1 MNNDKR
7 LEIIFNHIKNGVEF
21 ISTDNVFIDETVRIG
36 KHTRVF
42 PDQYI
47 RGNTVI
53 GNSCVLDTGNVI
65 EDSIVGNGVTIIKSV
80 LRNAKIGDK
89 TTVGPFANVHT
100 NADVGKE
107 CRVGNFVEIKN
118 ATVGQRVKA
127 AHLAYVGDVD
137 IGDLCNVGCGS
148 IFVNY
153 DGKNKHRST
162 VGESVFIGSNSNVI
176 APVNI
181 ENNAYIAAG
190 TTVTVDLPKNCMC
203 IGRSRETVKENR
215 TKYVKNQFDMKYFGT
230 DGIRGIYGETLCDD
244 LAYLVGNFL
253 GYSADG
259 GKVVLGRDTRISG
272 EKLSSAII
280 SGIIDAG
287 ADVINLDIVP
297 TPAVSNVTREI
308 DANYGVMI
316 SASHNPPEYNGIKI
330 FMSDGRKLCRIEE
343 AEIEKHI
350 ESKRKVVA
358 NEKGKVENGA
368 AYFENY
374 VRAVTEIAD
383 DLSGLKVVL
392 DCANGALSHVAKHVF
407 ESLNATVYSFNDEG
421 CGRIINHECGATD
434 TKFLRQKVKELNADV
449 GFAYDGDADRL
460 IAVDENGREVDGDE
474 IIFIIARE
482 LLKKGKLNKK
492 KVVCTVLSNMGV
504 ERNLNSMGVS
514 MLRVD
519 VGDHNV
525 QAAMAKGGY
534 VLGGEQS
541 GHIILGEFAAT
552 GDGLLA
558 SVYLASTI
566 KKTKL
571 PLSVLSKVT
580 RYPQINASFA
590 VKNKLEV
597 VRNKDLQNYVSAIK
611 GELPEGRILIRES
624 GTEEKIRLTV
634 EAKDEEIMNNAFK
647 KMSKYIK
654 EKFM

>member
-1 MNNDKR
+1 M
-7 LEIIFNHIKNGVEF
+7 
-21 ISTDNVFIDETVRIG
+21 
-36 KHTRVF
+36 
-42 PDQYI
+42 
-47 RGNTVI
+47 
-53 GNSCVLDTGNVI
+53 
-65 EDSIVGNGVTIIKSV
+65 
-80 LRNAKIGDK
+80 
-89 TTVGPFANVHT
+89 
-100 NADVGKE
+100 
-107 CRVGNFVEIKN
+107 
-118 ATVGQRVKA
+118 
-127 AHLAYVGDVD
+127 
-137 IGDLCNVGCGS
+137 
-148 IFVNY
+148 
-153 DGKNKHRST
+153 
-162 VGESVFIGSNSNVI
+162 
-176 APVNI
+176 
-181 ENNAYIAAG
+181 
-190 TTVTVDLPKNCMC
+190 
-203 IGRSRETVKENR
+203 
-215 TKYVKNQFDMKYFGT
+215 
-230 DGIRGIYGETLCDD
+230 
-244 LAYLVGNFL
+244 
-253 GYSADG
+253 
-259 GKVVLGRDTRISG
+259 LGRDTRTSG
-272 EKLSSAII
+272 EKLSNAII

-297 TPAVSNVTREI
+297 TPAVSFVTREI

-541 GHIILGEFAAT
+541 GQCLFIAVAHHPLVGVAARQVKQPLYLRHEKRTRSIAQTRGQERHDLLVFTPLHLMHKPRRIAFEKTAVLILLGPLPEQ
-552 GDGLLA
+552 GLLA
-558 SVYLASTI
+558 CADNDTFHGSFTFPRTTV
-566 KKTKL
+566 L
-571 PLSVLSKVT
+571 PLYFPPVT
-580 RYPQINASFA
+580 
-590 VKNKLEV
+590 L
-597 VRNKDLQNYVSAIK
+597 
-611 GELPEGRILIRES
+611 
-624 GTEEKIRLTV
+624 
-634 EAKDEEIMNNAFK
+634 
-647 KMSKYIK
+647 
-654 EKFM
+654 

>member
-1 MNNDKR
+1 MDNDER
-7 LEIIFNHIKNGVEF
+7 LKIIFNHIKNGVEF
-21 ISTDNVFIDETVRIG
+21 YSTDGVFIDESVRIG
-36 KHTRVF
+36 KHTVIF
-42 PDQYI
+42 PDQHI

-53 GNSCVLDTGNVI
+53 GNNCVLDSGNVI
-65 EDSIVGNGVTIIKSV
+65 ENSVVGNGVTIIKSV
-80 LRNAKIGDK
+80 LRNAKVGDK
-89 TTVGPFANVHT
+89 TTVGPFANIHT
-100 NADVGKE
+100 NSDVGKE

-118 ATVGQRVKA
+118 ATVGQRVRA
-127 AHLAYVGDVD
+127 SHLSYVGDVD

-215 TKYVKNQFDMKYFGT
+215 TKYVKNDFDLKYFGT
-230 DGIRGIYGETLCDD
+230 DGIRGIYGETLNDD
-244 LAYLVGNFL
+244 IAYLVGNFL

-259 GKVVLGRDTRISG
+259 GKVVLGRDTRESG
-272 EKLSSAII
+272 EKLTKAMVK
-280 SGIIDAG
+280 GIADAG
-287 ADVINLDIVP
+287 ADVIDLGIVP
-297 TPAVSNVTREI
+297 TPAVSFVTREI

-350 ESKRKVVA
+350 ENKRIVTAKSVGHV
-358 NEKGKVENGA
+358 ECGKV
-368 AYFENY
+368 YFERY
-374 VRAVTEIAD
+374 LSAVKSVSC
-383 DLSGLKVVL
+383 DLSGLKIAL
-392 DCANGALSHVAKHVF
+392 DLGNGALSHIAKGVF
-407 ESLNATVYSFNDEG
+407 ESLGATVFSFNDEG
-421 CGRIINHECGATD
+421 DGRFINCESGATD
-434 TKFLRQKVKELNADV
+434 TRFLKGKVQEIHADV

-460 IAVDENGREVDGDE
+460 IAVDENGREIDGDE
-474 IIFIIARE
+474 IIFIVARE
-482 LLKKGKLNKK
+482 LLKQGKLHKK

-504 ERNLNSMGVS
+504 ERNLNTMGVS
-514 MLRVD
+514 MVRVD

-525 QAAMAKGGY
+525 QSAMAKGGY

-541 GHIILGEFAAT
+541 GHVILGEFSAT

-558 SVYLASTI
+558 SVYLAGVMKS
-566 KKTKL
+566 TKL
-571 PLSVLSKVT
+571 PMSVLSKVT
-580 RYPQINASFA
+580 RYPQINASFL
-590 VKNKLEV
+590 VKNKSEV
-597 VRNKDLQNYVSAIK
+597 VKNEELQNYVSAIK

-634 EAKDEEIMNNAFK
+634 EAKDAEIMQNAFD

-654 EKFM
+654 EKFS